1 MNGPQFTGIPTG
13 SIFAVDLSTGVVDQG
28 RALAWAIEAL
38 ATIEINDPFER
49 AVADLLQAAFGRRL
63 DEIEQVVD
71 DWASEEISGP
81 IDVWTAK
88 P

>member
-1 MNGPQFTGIPTG
+1 M
-13 SIFAVDLSTGVVDQG
+13 FAVDLSDGVADQG
-28 RALAWAIEAL
+28 RALAWAVKAL
-38 ATIEINDPFER
+38 ATTEMNDPFER
-49 AVADLLQAAFGRRL
+49 AVADLLQAAYERRL

-71 DWASEEISGP
+71 DWASEDISGP